1 MTSLMRALRA
11 EALKMKRT
19 LAMWLAVIIP
29 FAGAALQF
37 MVFSQRGEVSLRGA
51 GNAWIPFGQQLFVFW
66 SLLMLPLFVTLETA
80 LLAGLE
86 HKDNHWKH
94 LCALPLPR
102 WATYAAK
109 QVAAMALVGL
119 SIVALVGFS
128 ILAGFALRLL
138 QPGLGFEGAV
148 PWTMLFKYTVVTF
161 PASWLIISIHTWV
174 GLRWRGFVVAVAV
187 GIVMTISGV
196 VVVNAAWGSFYPWA
210 LPGLIASSFNKGMP
224 LPLPEL
230 LFAIAGGIVV
240 AFIGGWDVTRRDVL

>member
-1 MTSLMRALRA
+1 MTSLVRALRA

-19 LAMWLAVIIP
+19 LALWLAVIIP

-51 GNAWIPFGQQLFVFW
+51 GNAWIPFGQQVFVFW

-80 LLAGLE
+80 LLGGLE
-86 HKDNHWKH
+86 HKDDHWKH
-94 LCALPLPR
+94 LYALPLPR
-102 WATYAAK
+102 WTMYTAK
-109 QVAAMALVGL
+109 QVVAMALVGL

-128 ILAGFALRLL
+128 LLAGFGLRLL
-138 QPGLGFEGAV
+138 QPGLGFEGGI
-148 PWTMLFKYTVVTF
+148 PWAMLLKYTVVTF

-174 GLRWRGFVVAVAV
+174 GLRWHSFVVAVAF

-196 VVVNAAWGSFYPWA
+196 IVVNAEWGSFYPWA
-210 LPGLIASSFNKGMP
+210 LPGLSASSFNKGMP

-230 LFAIAGGIVV
+230 LFAITGGLVV
-240 AFIGGWDVTRRDVL
+240 AFIGGWEVTRRDVL